1 MLTTAERLRREGHA
15 AGEVAGKRSTLL
27 LQLRQRFGPLPAATT
42 ARVDK
47 ATVTELDLWLSRVL
61 TASSLDEVLR
71 ARARRRA

>member
-1 MLTTAERLRREGHA
+1 MLTTAESLRREGQA
-15 AGEVAGKRSTLL
+15 KGKQEALL
-27 LQLRQRFGPLPAATT
+27 VLLRQRFGPLPAATV

-47 ATVTELDLWLSRVL
+47 ATAAELDLWLGRVL